1 MDALETIAQHKT
13 AEQLPMAVSSSAVDA
28 KCVSEPRRSEVAE
41 KLLAAE
47 GMSAISAL
55 NDKSEPGA
63 RQLPVEEGTSALN
76 DKSKPEPRQ
85 LLVEDKKNFQCIHPA
100 RGERL

>member
-1 MDALETIAQHKT
+1 V
-13 AEQLPMAVSSSAVDA
+13 AEQLFAAGAPSAIGN
-28 KCVSEPRRSEVAE
+28 KSEPAPRQLPVGIST
-41 KLLAAE
+41 
-47 GMSAISAL
+47 SAL